1 MRVTIKPSKAKGKK
15 YTAVFFNEKGDKVKT
30 TNFGAK
36 GYTDYIQS
44 RDKERR
50 KRYLQR
56 HKNEN
61 WNDYM
66 SAGSLSR
73 WILWGK
79 SEALKTNISNYKKRF
94 NLK

>member
-1 MRVTIKPSKAKGKK
+1 MKVVIKPSKAKGKK
-15 YTAVFFNEKGDKVKT
+15 YTAVFFNDSGKRVKT

-36 GYTDYIQS
+36 GYSDYTEH

-50 KRYLQR
+50 ERYLKR

-61 WNDYM
+61 WNDYQ

-73 WILWGK
+73 WILWG
-79 SEALKTNISNYKKRF
+79 EGALKTNISNYKKRF